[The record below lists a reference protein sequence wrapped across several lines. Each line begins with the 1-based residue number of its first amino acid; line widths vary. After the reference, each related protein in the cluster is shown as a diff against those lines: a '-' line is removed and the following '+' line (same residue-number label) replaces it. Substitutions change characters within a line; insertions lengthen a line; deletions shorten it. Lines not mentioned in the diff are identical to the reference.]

1 MKGVALLCL
10 LLIFSGIIIA
20 QSQPAEATSCSL
32 AERCTVWIPLNCKNY
47 ATTNESIKLLLVN
60 GAGRNMTI
68 RNITAQSKAFSPV
81 NGTDSN
87 HNCSLT
93 VSERDKLLEPDE
105 GRAYTLD
112 VSTEPESKCSYQDT
126 GRNKNRYSL
135 AIYYFWAGSPSITHR
150 IEGDL
155 YKEKKQ
161 PKRFQFRPVISS
173 FFRLCAILIP
183 RAFADIACGGSCIR
197 AFADIACGGSCMFRK
212 EKDRTR
218 TSSNGPFCNK
228 SLPCSTCIFRH
239 F

>member
-1 MKGVALLCL
+1 MKLVALLCL
-10 LLIFSGIIIA
+10 LLIFSGTIIT
-20 QSQPAEATSCSL
+20 QSQPAEATSCSP
-32 AERCTVWIPLNCKNY
+32 AERCTVGLPLNCKNY

-112 VSTEPESKCSYQDT
+112 VSTKPESKCSYHNT
-126 GRNKNRYSL
+126 GKNKNRYSL

-150 IEGDL
+150 VDGELFTSNPKDFNPDPLFPAFSDYALSLFLWLSLIL
-155 YKEKKQ
+155 LVAAVVCFVKK
-161 PKRFQFRPVISS
+161 KTVLALVLMLFFAITLILAALTYLGIFDPV
-173 FFRLCAILIP
+173 CY
-183 RAFADIACGGSCIR
+183 
-197 AFADIACGGSCMFRK
+197 
-212 EKDRTR
+212 
-218 TSSNGPFCNK
+218 
-228 SLPCSTCIFRH
+228 
-239 F
+239 